1 MNPIAVIGQLWSV
14 WSVRAFILLSLILQI
29 ILFVLGNK
37 RKYTYKSWKG
47 FPLWLAYVFADTMA
61 SAIIGKL
68 CITCLHESAPSNFL
82 RGFWASCLL
91 LHLGGPDT
99 MTAYAFEGDLL
110 WVRHFLGV
118 VFQAPLV
125 VYVFVFS
132 WTGSW
137 LSFLNIPLFLAG
149 VAKYFERTWCFYSA
163 TSKDFRREVPFFEGR
178 LLLDNDAVLDNVTV
192 VAKTVL
198 AHRWFALKRPD
209 MRNHFS
215 STGSRI
221 SFGARVV
228 THLQDTVHLAHNRPV
243 DYFNS
248 LVRNTPRDCL
258 FDIAAIELEFMFD
271 MLYTKSA
278 IIYTKMGFIL
288 HSISFCCT
296 LFVLPLFV
304 ISFGIGK
311 WTEEYSSGIDICIT
325 GILLVGAVALEIWGL
340 FLLLSSDWFVVMSN
354 RDKSSRLLGRIFQ
367 WSLREQ
373 QQKKRWSGHMGQF
386 NLLSYCKSIR
396 NENEWWIKIL
406 QKFEYDEVVLKN
418 QHTSFEPIPA
428 SLKGPESFPQ
438 LGDRQDHNFT
448 RGEKALEKHK
458 CADGT
463 MIGSL
468 SMDLGA
474 TIMIWHIATEICYPN
489 PTSNYAGNVRTCKII
504 SDYMMYLLAVK
515 PSMISDDG
523 NFWFVSVSKLL
534 REELQQ
540 NEDIPQGC
548 NYEELVHS
556 LSLPER
562 NIVPPQYE
570 FVLSPA
576 IHIADVLRQR
586 QDRVDVLMSV
596 WLEMMHYTALCCPS
610 LSHRQ
615 ELSQGCEILTMYWL
629 LASYQI
635 YFNYV
640 GPE

>member
-1 MNPIAVIGQLWSV
+1 MFLCFRGLD
-14 WSVRAFILLSLILQI
+14 
-29 ILFVLGNK
+29 LG
-37 RKYTYKSWKG
+37 S
-47 FPLWLAYVFADTMA
+47 
-61 SAIIGKL
+61 
-68 CITCLHESAPSNFL
+68 H
-82 RGFWASCLL
+82 
-91 LHLGGPDT
+91 
-99 MTAYAFEGDLL
+99 
-110 WVRHFLGV
+110 
-118 VFQAPLV
+118 
-125 VYVFVFS
+125 
-132 WTGSW
+132 
-137 LSFLNIPLFLAG
+137 FLAG

-198 AHRWFALKRPD
+198 ANRWFALKRPD

-215 STGSRI
+215 TTGSRI

-258 FDIAAIELEFMFD
+258 FDIAAIELEFMFE

-278 IIYTKMGFIL
+278 IIYTEMGFIL

-304 ISFGIGK
+304 ISFGMGK

-340 FLLLSSDWFVVMSN
+340 FLVLSSDLFVVLSN
-354 RDKSSRLLGRIFQ
+354 RDKSSRLR
-367 WSLREQ
+367 
-373 QQKKRWSGHMGQF
+373 GQ
-386 NLLSYCKSIR
+386 NLPMVITRATAKETVVR
-396 NENEWWIKIL
+396 NEKEWWIKIL

-438 LGDRQDHNFT
+438 LGNREDYNFT
-448 RGEKALEKHK
+448 RGEKALERHN

-463 MIGSL
+463 VIGSL

-474 TIMIWHIATEICYPN
+474 TIMSWHIATEICYPN

-556 LSLPER
+556 LSLPESPR
-562 NIVPPQYE
+562 NTN
-570 FVLSPA
+570 
-576 IHIADVLRQR
+576 
-586 QDRVDVLMSV
+586 M
-596 WLEMMHYTALCCPS
+596 C
-610 LSHRQ
+610 
-615 ELSQGCEILTMYWL
+615 
-629 LASYQI
+629 
-635 YFNYV
+635 
-640 GPE
+640 